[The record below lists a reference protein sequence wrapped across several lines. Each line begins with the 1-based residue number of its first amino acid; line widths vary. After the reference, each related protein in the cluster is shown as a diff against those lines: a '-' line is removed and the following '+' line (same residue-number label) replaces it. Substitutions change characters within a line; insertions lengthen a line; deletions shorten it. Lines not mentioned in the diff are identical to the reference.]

1 MDFDGCADIPFAAFD
16 TTTVSCC
23 SSAGYD
29 WVRHTNGSGSS
40 ELIAERAPRAEFLL
54 DSAGELRG
62 ASSRLLGWASQS
74 GVERSWF
81 SPPTV
86 ASPELPC
93 CTERATEGRRV
104 NRYE

>member
-62 ASSRLLGWASQS
+62 ASSRLLGWAKQS
-74 GVERSWF
+74 GVERS
-81 SPPTV
+81 
-86 ASPELPC
+86 
-93 CTERATEGRRV
+93 
-104 NRYE
+104 